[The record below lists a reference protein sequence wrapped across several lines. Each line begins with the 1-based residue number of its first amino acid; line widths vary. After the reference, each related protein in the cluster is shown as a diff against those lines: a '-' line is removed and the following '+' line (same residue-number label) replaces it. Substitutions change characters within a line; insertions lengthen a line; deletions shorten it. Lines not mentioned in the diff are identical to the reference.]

1 VLLARRAAKLALLA
15 GVVLVAYLLVTFAQV
30 WMAAR
35 RDAARPADAIVVL
48 GAAQY
53 DGEPSPVF
61 AARLDHAAAL
71 YDRGVA
77 PTVVLTGGRR
87 PGDRF
92 TEASA
97 AAAYLGRMG
106 VPQAALLL
114 ESGGATSW
122 ESLAAAA
129 RILRTRGM
137 DEVVLVSDSYHA
149 YRIEAIAEEVGL
161 QATVSPVRSDP
172 SVGHLAREAGIVAVG
187 RIVGFGRLQRLD
199 EQVGRV
205 RESAGSG

>member
-1 VLLARRAAKLALLA
+1 VLLARRAVKAAVLAVAL
-15 GVVLVAYLLVTFAQV
+15 LVAYLLVTFGQV

-71 YDRGVA
+71 HARGLA
-77 PTVVLTGGRR
+77 PTVVVTGGRR

-97 AAAYLGRMG
+97 AAGYLMRAG
-106 VPQAALLL
+106 VPEDQLLL

-129 RILRTRGM
+129 RILRERGM
-137 DEVVLVSDSYHA
+137 QDVLLVSDSYHA

-161 QATVSPVRSDP
+161 DATVSPVRSDP
-172 SVGHLAREAGIVAVG
+172 SFGHLVRESGIVALG

-199 EQVGRV
+199 ERVGRV
-205 RESAGSG
+205 R